1 MIIINRKNKRDNMD
15 NIIQNIPIEDII
27 PIQIP
32 NENEE
37 LKQLDELTE
46 SIKKYGIVEPLL
58 VKEKDNK
65 YEIIAGKKRYLVARN
80 IGLSEIPV
88 LIRNIDLDFYS
99 EQKKE
104 TPEKKNKF
112 INPGS
117 KKNTFLPTNNEK
129 KKNNTKRNE
138 SIVSDY
144 SNIIRKSDN
153 TNSDII
159 NLSELNKKEN
169 ERDELKMNNQE
180 MNNQGVQSQNLG
192 APQGQTPTFG
202 GRFFPSLED
211 EPTNMNMEGMG
222 IIGAAMQNST
232 PVRNEEILNNN
243 LIDLTDDN
251 TEQLQPTNFNQEPQ
265 AMINP
270 LEDATLNAQATQ
282 PNITNNEYVQQPLQ
296 QEYTKQEEF
305 TNPQPAVENVA
316 PVENFQ
322 NNIYDQPANLQMQNN
337 YTNIAPQQENIQ
349 TQVTMNQPI
358 GTPQFDMSQSMM
370 TPNNM
375 ENQTTYNNQTME
387 QNGMSP
393 LNNNIAPDFQQPI
406 EQPPVYNNQPEMNM
420 QVSNNNEYQMP
431 IQQNN
436 FTQPQ
441 QEYNQPLN
449 QEFQQQEM
457 NEVGQ
462 FPQKD
467 VEPVINA
474 IRSLAN
480 NLTSFGYN
488 INIVEKDLSGSVKV
502 TIEVQK

>member
-32 NENEE
+32 NENEV

-88 LIRNIDLDFYS
+88 LIRNIDLDFYPES
-99 EQKKE
+99 KKE
-104 TPEKKNKF
+104 TSEKKNKF

-251 TEQLQPTNFNQEPQ
+251 TEQLQPTNFIQEPQ

-282 PNITNNEYVQQPLQ
+282 PNITNNEYVQQQQ

-375 ENQTTYNNQTME
+375 ENQTTYNNQPME

-393 LNNNIAPDFQQPI
+393 LNNNIAPEFQQPI
-406 EQPPVYNNQPEMNM
+406 EQHPVYNNQPEMNM

-441 QEYNQPLN
+441 QEFNQPLN

-488 INIVEKDLSGSVKV
+488 INIVEEDLSGSVKV

>member
-1 MIIINRKNKRDNMD
+1 M
-15 NIIQNIPIEDII
+15 
-27 PIQIP
+27 
-32 NENEE
+32 
-37 LKQLDELTE
+37 
-46 SIKKYGIVEPLL
+46 
-58 VKEKDNK
+58 
-65 YEIIAGKKRYLVARN
+65 
-80 IGLSEIPV
+80 
-88 LIRNIDLDFYS
+88 
-99 EQKKE
+99 
-104 TPEKKNKF
+104 
-112 INPGS
+112 
-117 KKNTFLPTNNEK
+117 
-129 KKNNTKRNE
+129 
-138 SIVSDY
+138 
-144 SNIIRKSDN
+144 
-153 TNSDII
+153 
-159 NLSELNKKEN
+159 
-169 ERDELKMNNQE
+169 
-180 MNNQGVQSQNLG
+180 
-192 APQGQTPTFG
+192 
-202 GRFFPSLED
+202 
-211 EPTNMNMEGMG
+211 
-222 IIGAAMQNST
+222 
-232 PVRNEEILNNN
+232 
-243 LIDLTDDN
+243 
-251 TEQLQPTNFNQEPQ
+251 
-265 AMINP
+265 
-270 LEDATLNAQATQ
+270 
-282 PNITNNEYVQQPLQ
+282 
-296 QEYTKQEEF
+296 
-305 TNPQPAVENVA
+305 ENVA

-375 ENQTTYNNQTME
+375 ENQTTYNNQPME

-393 LNNNIAPDFQQPI
+393 LNNNIAPEFQQPI
-406 EQPPVYNNQPEMNM
+406 EQHPVYNNQPEMNM

-441 QEYNQPLN
+441 QEFNQPLN

-488 INIVEKDLSGSVKV
+488 INIVEEDLSGSVKV